1 MTRIDYSRRKA
12 RGGRGLIPPN
22 NTQWDN
28 EHHALD
34 VRETLHLSE
43 NEPLPEIGEVYKK
56 LDRAVTIFAH
66 GELPAAAVFTDHFR
80 NAGRGS
86 WSGLALPMADGSI
99 WVVYNDAHRPSRVR
113 ATLMEEFFHI
123 YLEHP
128 TTTLRLLPN
137 PEQANR
143 TYNAAAEGQ
152 AYGCA
157 AASLV
162 PYAGLKGMVGAG
174 TTVPQIAAHF
184 VVSRDLVLFRLKVT
198 KLYRAAFRWRR
209 N

>member
-1 MTRIDYSRRKA
+1 MMLIDYSRRKA

-22 NTQWDN
+22 NTQWEN

-34 VRETLHLSE
+34 VRDTLQLSE
-43 NEPLPEIGEVYKK
+43 SEPLPEIGEVYKN
-56 LDRAVTIFAH
+56 LRRAVTIVPH
-66 GELPAAAVFTDHFR
+66 GELPAAALFTQHFR

-86 WSGLALPMADGSI
+86 WSGLALTMADGSI
-99 WVVYNDAHRPSRVR
+99 WVAYNDAHAPSRVR

-128 TTTLRLLPN
+128 TSALRILPN
-137 PEQANR
+137 SEPANR
-143 TYNAAAEGQ
+143 TYNAVVEGQ

-157 AASLV
+157 AAALV

-184 VVSRDLVLFRLKVT
+184 VVSRALVLFRLKVT

-209 N
+209 S